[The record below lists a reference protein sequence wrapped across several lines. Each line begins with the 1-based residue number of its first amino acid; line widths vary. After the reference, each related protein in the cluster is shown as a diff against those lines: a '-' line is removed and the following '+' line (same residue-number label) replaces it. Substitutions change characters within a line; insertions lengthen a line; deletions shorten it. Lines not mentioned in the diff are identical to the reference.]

1 MAGTPLQVTT
11 QGDHQEYKARYK
23 IHFQNQNCG
32 KQKKTNSTNS
42 VQIQSL
48 TRLEIYI
55 YVEIH
60 GLSSMNPW
68 LTYPRG
74 HYGPQGP
81 CSQLRSAKDCWI
93 GEEKGVQPCG

>member
-1 MAGTPLQVTT
+1 MICNGKGSRPQKIFEVPLCFLHTLSDR
-11 QGDHQEYKARYK
+11 GR
-23 IHFQNQNCG
+23 
-32 KQKKTNSTNS
+32 
-42 VQIQSL
+42 
-48 TRLEIYI
+48 
-55 YVEIH
+55 VEIH

-74 HYGPQGP
+74 HYGPKGP